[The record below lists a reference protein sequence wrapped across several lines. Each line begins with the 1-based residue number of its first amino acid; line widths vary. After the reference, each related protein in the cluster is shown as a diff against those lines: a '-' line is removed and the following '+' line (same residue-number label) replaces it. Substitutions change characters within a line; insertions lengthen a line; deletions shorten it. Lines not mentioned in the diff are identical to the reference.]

1 MTLEQVRDELVK
13 LLAVSRKGEKAADPT
28 ASAWSSGYVAGLEDA
43 IKLIDKALQAEASA
57 RIKAAAQGKT
67 QP

>member
-1 MTLEQVRDELVK
+1 MELVK
-13 LLAVSRKGEKAADPT
+13 LLAVSRKDEKAADPT
-28 ASAWSSGYVAGLEDA
+28 ASALSSGYVAGLEDA

-57 RIKAAAQGKT
+57 RIEAAAQGKT